1 MKTSLKSEGEIKFS
15 DMQKQKEF
23 FSKIKKKKRKEK
35 TEEEKKNQRALLNK
49 VTKEIKWNHKSLISS
64 RKRRQ
69 KREERKKQ
77 VVREQGRQD
86 ESLKPMPPA
95 FTLNGPNTRS
105 LIQLL
110 ETQGGR
116 RLLPSSSGRPP
127 CPSLPPSVT
136 ATWAQLALSGI
147 GRCLLPLS
155 SSWATWPGLSLEGC
169 TLCGAFPG
177 PTWRQPPPF
186 RTSFAG
192 CPGLPGAGWGS
203 PVESPSL
210 PSR

>member
-23 FSKIKKKKRKEK
+23 FSKIKKKRREK

-49 VTKEIKWNHKSLISS
+49 VTKEIKWNHKRLISS

-110 ETQGGR
+110 ETQARGR
-116 RLLPSSSGRPP
+116 RL
-127 CPSLPPSVT
+127 
-136 ATWAQLALSGI
+136 
-147 GRCLLPLS
+147 
-155 SSWATWPGLSLEGC
+155 
-169 TLCGAFPG
+169 
-177 PTWRQPPPF
+177 
-186 RTSFAG
+186 
-192 CPGLPGAGWGS
+192 
-203 PVESPSL
+203 
-210 PSR
+210 